1 METGKHPPTWETCQK
16 IRRVLRMPKEQFYS
30 IRTKIPPADEQLA
43 IREANRQKA
52 APYKERRIALG
63 LLQKQLA
70 EKAGVSAS
78 TIDRMETG
86 KSWPQWDTCQKI
98 RHVLEMP
105 EERVYS
111 IEERN
116 AIFLELNIE
125 ESVKWVIRK
134 NFLILNAIGATS
146 HLEDLYQDG
155 ILCALRSIERFQTD
169 RGASL
174 KTFVATNLMFFAKKW
189 IVKFSMHGMSGGISY
204 PLPRVSVLS
213 LDALRESGFEIA
225 G

>member
-1 METGKHPPTWETCQK
+1 MTLEKKAKVPLT
-16 IRRVLRMPKEQFYS
+16 V
-30 IRTKIPPADEQLA
+30 EQLA
-43 IREANRQKA
+43 VREANRQKA
-52 APYKERRIALG
+52 AIYKERRIALG
-63 LLQKQLA
+63 LLQKDLA
-70 EKAGVSAS
+70 EKANIHKT
-78 TIDRMETG
+78 TISLMEAG
-86 KSWPQWDTCQKI
+86 KVWPQWETRQKI
-98 RHVLEMP
+98 RRVLGMP

-213 LDALRESGFEIA
+213 LDALKESGFDIA
-225 G
+225 R